1 MRGYDVG
8 QLLRL
13 AAVIALA
20 VTVVLLLWV
29 NDAELRDVLAL
40 GFAGLGLWAGAELAD
55 ERA

>member
-1 MRGYDVG
+1 MKRYNEG

-20 VTVVLLLWV
+20 VTVVLLLFV

-40 GFAGLGLWAGAELAD
+40 GFAGLGLWAGAELTD
-55 ERA
+55 GP